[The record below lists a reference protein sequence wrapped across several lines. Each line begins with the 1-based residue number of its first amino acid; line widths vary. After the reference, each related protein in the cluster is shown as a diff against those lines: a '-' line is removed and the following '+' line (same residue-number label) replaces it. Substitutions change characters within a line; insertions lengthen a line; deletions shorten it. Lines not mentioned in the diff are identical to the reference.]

1 MNIGEKIKKKRK
13 ELGLSVDELAEKLG
27 KDRATIYRYES
38 REIVKLPTTVLEP
51 LAKALNVSP
60 AYLMGWDKSEP
71 DQELERLVNVYMRPV
86 YDSVSAGFGALADD
100 HIVGYQPVVIDNPH
114 DVDDTICIRVTGSSM
129 YPKIEDGDM
138 IVVRKQSTVDTGRI
152 AVVRIGDEAVVKRVT
167 VGRDSL
173 TLESINPEYAPR
185 VISGPEL
192 EQVEI
197 IGLVQ
202 NIVKA
207 V

>member
-1 MNIGEKIKKKRK
+1 
-13 ELGLSVDELAEKLG
+13 
-27 KDRATIYRYES
+27 
-38 REIVKLPTTVLEP
+38 
-51 LAKALNVSP
+51 
-60 AYLMGWDKSEP
+60 
-71 DQELERLVNVYMRPV
+71 
-86 YDSVSAGFGALADD
+86 
-100 HIVGYQPVVIDNPH
+100 
-114 DVDDTICIRVTGSSM
+114 M

-197 IGLVQ
+197 VGLVQ